1 MYNGW
6 NTRGLNRSNKQLEVK
21 RLISIHKI
29 ALYGLLETKVKIPKM
44 GNLYQTL
51 CPGWCFTTNSSVVD
65 RGRIVIGWLRGAF
78 NISIEMMTTQMVHLK
93 VDPVGPGHWFYYTF
107 VYGPN
112 DKHERRELW
121 GSLGKVCTDQP
132 WMILGD
138 FNMVLNLD
146 ERIWYPVRVAEVSAF
161 RECVAQCRLVDIKQ
175 AGRYFTWTNKQEGEN
190 HVFSKL
196 DRVMANAEWYLGMR
210 MLSSLSSL
218 KESMTIALVFYVFI
232 KRWRVKDLLGSLTC
246 G

>member
-1 MYNGW
+1 
-6 NTRGLNRSNKQLEVK
+6 
-21 RLISIHKI
+21 
-29 ALYGLLETKVKIPKM
+29 
-44 GNLYQTL
+44 
-51 CPGWCFTTNSSVVD
+51 
-65 RGRIVIGWLRGAF
+65 
-78 NISIEMMTTQMVHLK
+78 
-93 VDPVGPGHWFYYTF
+93 
-107 VYGPN
+107 
-112 DKHERRELW
+112 
-121 GSLGKVCTDQP
+121 
-132 WMILGD
+132 
-138 FNMVLNLD
+138 MVLNLD
-146 ERIWYPVRVAEVSAF
+146 ERIGSPVRMIEVSEF
-161 RECVAQCRLVDIKQ
+161 RECVAQCRVVDIKQ